1 MRTTAVALSYAKV
14 LFSLANNMKMLD
26 VVNKEIQILGGV
38 CQKMSRLFALID
50 KQASV
55 DTKNSF
61 LTSLKSHGG
70 FNEVIIKFL
79 DLIRLENKFSLLF
92 EISEAFTNL
101 YRKDK
106 NIAVVKVTSVE
117 VIDDKTKKNI
127 VKVLNDILKKEI
139 IIDNV
144 VDQGIIGGV
153 VIEIGSYVIDS
164 SFENVLRRIKLSTND
179 I

>member
-1 MRTTAVALSYAKV
+1 
-14 LFSLANNMKMLD
+14 
-26 VVNKEIQILGGV
+26 
-38 CQKMSRLFALID
+38 MSRLFGLID

-55 DTKNSF
+55 ETKNNF

-70 FNEVIIKFL
+70 FSEVIIKFL

-92 EISEAFTNL
+92 EISKAFTSL

-117 VIDDKTKKNI
+117 VIDDKTQKNI
-127 VKVLNDILKKEI
+127 VAVLNDILKKEI